1 MYVFIS
7 KFNQVALSRQS
18 ISKEKRHPFYIY
30 MDEFQNFITPS
41 ITSMLSGV
49 RKYGVGLVLAHQELA
64 QIEEQKVMNSVIS
77 NPFTWICFRLGDN
90 DARKLETGFSFFEQ
104 NDLQSL
110 GTGEV
115 IMRVGSSTND
125 FSPTTPKLT
134 ENIDSEIKKFIV
146 DNTRNK
152 YTKNSSEIKELLDS
166 LLPKIKNESLNKKD
180 EEKFIQTEKEKKY

>member
-1 MYVFIS
+1 MSQGLIGEDNSYLLGSIFIS

-77 NPFTWICFRLGDN
+77 NPFT
-90 DARKLETGFSFFEQ
+90 
-104 NDLQSL
+104 
-110 GTGEV
+110 
-115 IMRVGSSTND
+115 
-125 FSPTTPKLT
+125 
-134 ENIDSEIKKFIV
+134 
-146 DNTRNK
+146 
-152 YTKNSSEIKELLDS
+152 
-166 LLPKIKNESLNKKD
+166 
-180 EEKFIQTEKEKKY
+180 